1 MTEEEKDQLRE
12 TAKAMVARGKG
23 IHAADESTGTMTK
36 RLEAVDIE
44 ATDETRRG
52 FREVMF
58 TTEGT
63 EEYIS
68 GVIMYDTTI
77 RESTRDGT
85 PFPELLANKGILP
98 GIKVDTGAKPLAFSP
113 DEKITEGLDGLADR
127 LEEYREMGAKF
138 AKWRGVI
145 TIDEEN
151 GLPTDYCIRVN
162 AQALARYAALCQE
175 AGIVPIVEPEVIMD
189 GTHTIQQS
197 YEVTKRTLHA
207 VFDEL
212 FHQRIFL
219 EGMVLK
225 PNMVLSGYDGEEDA
239 DHEEVVRMTIQCLR
253 ETVPGA
259 VPGIVFLSGGQDDK
273 AATERLNE
281 LNKAGAQPWE
291 LSFSYG
297 RGLQGTPLEKW
308 AGEDENIEEA
318 QTIHLHRAKCNAAAR
333 EGEYTEEMEKELA
346 AA

>member
-1 MTEEEKDQLRE
+1 MTEEEKNELRDV
-12 TAKAMVARGKG
+12 AKAMVARGKG
-23 IHAADESTGTMTK
+23 ILAADESTGTMSK

-44 ATDETRRG
+44 ATDDTRRG

-77 RESTRDGT
+77 RESTMDGT
-85 PFPELLANKGILP
+85 PFPEQLSEKGILP
-98 GIKVDTGAKPLAFSP
+98 GIKVDTGAKPLAGSE
-113 DEKITEGLDGLADR
+113 DEKVTEGLDGLRER
-127 LEEYREMGAKF
+127 LEEYSELGAKF

-145 TIDEEN
+145 EIDEEK
-151 GLPTDYCIRVN
+151 GLPTDYCIHAN
-162 AQALARYAALCQE
+162 AHALGRYAALCQE
-175 AGIVPIVEPEVIMD
+175 AGIVPIVEPEVLMD
-189 GTHTIQQS
+189 GTHTIEQA

-212 FHQRIFL
+212 YKQQVFL
-219 EGMVLK
+219 EGIVLK
-225 PNMVLSGYDGEEDA
+225 PNMVLTGYENDDTAED
-239 DHEEVVRMTIQCLR
+239 EEVARLTIQCLR

-259 VPGIVFLSGGQDDK
+259 VPGIAFLSGGQDDQ
-273 AATERLNE
+273 AATERLNA
-281 LNKAGAQPWE
+281 LNQAGDQPWE

-297 RGLQGTPLEKW
+297 RGLQATPLEKW

-318 QTIHLHRAKCNAAAR
+318 QTIHRHRAKCNAAAR
-333 EGEYTEEMEKELA
+333 EGEYTAEMEKELA
-346 AA
+346 PA

>member
-1 MTEEEKDQLRE
+1 MTENEKNELRDV
-12 TAKAMVARGKG
+12 AKAMVARGKG
-23 IHAADESTGTMTK
+23 ILAADESTGTMSK

-44 ATDETRRG
+44 ATDDTRRG

-68 GVIMYDTTI
+68 GVIMYDTTL
-77 RESTRDGT
+77 RESTTDGK
-85 PFPELLANKGILP
+85 PFPELLDEKGILP
-98 GIKVDTGAKPLAFSP
+98 GIKVDTGAKPLAGSP

-127 LEEYREMGAKF
+127 LEEYRELGAKF

-145 TIDEEN
+145 TIDEEQ
-151 GLPTDYCIRVN
+151 GLPTDHCIHVN
-162 AQALARYAALCQE
+162 AHALARYAVLCQD
-175 AGIVPIVEPEVIMD
+175 AGIVPIVEPEVLMD
-189 GTHTIQQS
+189 GAHSIETS

-212 FHQRIFL
+212 YKQNVFL
-219 EGMVLK
+219 EGIVLK
-225 PNMVLSGYDGEEDA
+225 PNMVLTGYDNDDTA
-239 DHEEVVRMTIQCLR
+239 DDDEVARLTIQCLR

-259 VPGIVFLSGGQDDK
+259 VPGIAFLSGGQDDQ
-273 AATERLNE
+273 AATERLNA
-281 LNKAGAQPWE
+281 LNNAGDQPWE

-297 RGLQGTPLEKW
+297 RGLQATPLEKW

-318 QTIHLHRAKCNAAAR
+318 QTIHRHRAKCNAAAR

-346 AA
+346 PA

>member
-1 MTEEEKDQLRE
+1 MTEEEKSQLRDVAE
-12 TAKAMVARGKG
+12 AMVARGKG
-23 IHAADESTGTMTK
+23 ILAADESTGTMSK

-44 ATDETRRG
+44 ATDETRRAA
-52 FREVMF
+52 REVMF

-77 RESTRDGT
+77 RESTKDGK
-85 PFPELLANKGILP
+85 PFPELLDEKGILP

-113 DEKITEGLDGLADR
+113 DEKVTEGLDGLRER
-127 LEEYREMGAKF
+127 LEEYRELGAKF

-151 GLPTDYCIRVN
+151 GVPTDYCIHVN
-162 AQALARYAALCQE
+162 AHALARYATLCQE
-175 AGIVPIVEPEVIMD
+175 QGIVPIVEPEVMMD
-189 GTHTIQQS
+189 GPHTIETS
-197 YEVTKRTLHA
+197 YEVTKRTLHR

-212 FHQRIFL
+212 HDQGVFL
-219 EGMVLK
+219 EGMILK
-225 PNMVLSGYDGEEDA
+225 PNMVLTGYENDDVA
-239 DHEEVVRMTIQCLR
+239 DDDEVSRLTIQCLR

-259 VPGIVFLSGGQDDK
+259 VPGICFLSGGQDDE
-273 AATERLNE
+273 AATTRLNA
-281 LNKAGAQPWE
+281 LNQSGAQPWQ

-297 RGLQGTPLEKW
+297 RGLQATPLEKW
-308 AGEDENIEEA
+308 GGEDENVEEA
-318 QTIHLHRAKCNAAAR
+318 QTIHRHRAKCNAAAR
-333 EGEYTEEMEKELA
+333 EGEYSEEMEKELA